1 MILVINFLQVQW
13 DSTDHIAIFLQSK
26 SLFAGMI
33 EGDIAGQFGEI
44 YHCKKFTHV
53 NALRFY
59 VFPTSFCFVLS
70 IRLAISTIC
79 YQ

>member
-13 DSTDHIAIFLQSK
+13 DSTNHIAMFLQSK

-44 YHCKKFTHV
+44 YHCKKFTHCIEI
-53 NALRFY
+53 LRLSHLFL
-59 VFPTSFCFVLS
+59 FCFKHKTCNFNYML
-70 IRLAISTIC
+70 
-79 YQ
+79 